1 MEGQAIASGLLDAG
15 RNVWMRSLH
24 GPRHHHTQDEV
35 GSMRSA
41 IYPRR
46 AAAILGQDR
55 SGEKYKPRTDTDQD
69 SFFAAWCRQ
78 CQRDKA
84 MRDGCDID
92 ECDDNERCDIIASTQ
107 RYDVDDAAYPQQWQI
122 GKDGQPC
129 CTTFVLSGDAIP
141 PPRDEMT
148 IDMFDHTHHEDEV
161 FK

>member
-1 MEGQAIASGLLDAG
+1 
-15 RNVWMRSLH
+15 
-24 GPRHHHTQDEV
+24 
-35 GSMRSA
+35 MRSA

-129 CTTFVLSGDAIP
+129 RSTEAFAAWWGFRGDDREAGIAEEAW
-141 PPRDEMT
+141 RAAVEYVT
-148 IDMFDHTHHEDEV
+148 GGHFSTAVSAE
-161 FK
+161 K

>member
-1 MEGQAIASGLLDAG
+1 
-15 RNVWMRSLH
+15 
-24 GPRHHHTQDEV
+24 
-35 GSMRSA
+35 MRSA

-122 GKDGQPC
+122 GNDGQPC
-129 CTTFVLSGDAIP
+129 CTEFVLSGDAIP

-148 IDMFDHTHHEDEV
+148 IDMFDHTHREDEV